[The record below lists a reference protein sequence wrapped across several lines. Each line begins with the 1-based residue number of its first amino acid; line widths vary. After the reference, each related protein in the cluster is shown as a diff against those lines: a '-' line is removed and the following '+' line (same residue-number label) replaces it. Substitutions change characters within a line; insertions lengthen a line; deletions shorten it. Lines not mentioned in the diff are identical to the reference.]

1 MDGAKKVTDE
11 KIRTKDNI
19 VAYETILKE
28 RVFEE
33 FGEIDTFTQQFEALT
48 TNHERVTYMYDYMV
62 RYDLLKGR
70 YWKDAKN
77 DEVARRHKKKGDNNF
92 ARGDFP
98 SALKHYTRCIMK
110 AESGE
115 LRGLAYANRS
125 AALFKLSLYRECLED
140 IKRAVGN
147 NYPGSLR
154 PSLLYRRERA
164 TQMLGRTRTPKY
176 HERTPTLPRGARNR
190 NTPHAHCIKQIHVE
204 LDENSRRRVLVNNI
218 TPAGKLI
225 SVETSMV
232 NVVSGKSDLYHC
244 HQCLNICYNPT
255 PCLTCTQVVYCGQN
269 CALDAWYDY
278 HQYECAILSPLKR
291 WVGYCKSLLVGVK
304 MIFLAK
310 LEQFRNDFD
319 RYLNPIENI
328 VKKDVPKDNMFLALA
343 ASVIYYFIRDFT
355 KFFPEES
362 KRDPNFDNQ
371 FKDDLFK
378 YLHMAYVFS
387 AEITEAKQVFGVA
400 PLRPFQ
406 DVYIEKESFGL
417 GIYPFFMHFRH
428 ACCPNVVIHHY
439 GSTMVLRTTRKCL
452 KGEELFV
459 SYG

>member
-1 MDGAKKVTDE
+1 
-11 KIRTKDNI
+11 
-19 VAYETILKE
+19 
-28 RVFEE
+28 
-33 FGEIDTFTQQFEALT
+33 
-48 TNHERVTYMYDYMV
+48 
-62 RYDLLKGR
+62 
-70 YWKDAKN
+70 
-77 DEVARRHKKKGDNNF
+77 
-92 ARGDFP
+92 
-98 SALKHYTRCIMK
+98 
-110 AESGE
+110 
-115 LRGLAYANRS
+115 
-125 AALFKLSLYRECLED
+125 
-140 IKRAVGN
+140 
-147 NYPGSLR
+147 
-154 PSLLYRRERA
+154 
-164 TQMLGRTRTPKY
+164 
-176 HERTPTLPRGARNR
+176 
-190 NTPHAHCIKQIHVE
+190 
-204 LDENSRRRVLVNNI
+204 
-218 TPAGKLI
+218 
-225 SVETSMV
+225 
-232 NVVSGKSDLYHC
+232 
-244 HQCLNICYNPT
+244 
-255 PCLTCTQVVYCGQN
+255 
-269 CALDAWYDY
+269 
-278 HQYECAILSPLKR
+278 
-291 WVGYCKSLLVGVK
+291 